1 MLEQLVNL
9 NWEKMKTCRRIGW
22 INLLIVVAALTFV
35 ACGNKQKNQNAN
47 QKSVTQSQSVPD
59 STDVVVEESEVLIV
73 TDSIAPDT
81 TAPAKQTKPTK

>member
-1 MLEQLVNL
+1 
-9 NWEKMKTCRRIGW
+9 MKTCRRIGW
-22 INLLIVVAALTFV
+22 INLLMVVAALTFV

-47 QKSVTQSQSVPD
+47 QKSVTQSQSVSD

>member
-1 MLEQLVNL
+1 
-9 NWEKMKTCRRIGW
+9 MKTCRRIGW
-22 INLLIVVAALTFV
+22 INLLMVVAALTFV

-81 TAPAKQTKPTK
+81 TAPVKQIKPTK

>member
-1 MLEQLVNL
+1 
-9 NWEKMKTCRRIGW
+9 MKTCRRIGW
-22 INLLIVVAALTFV
+22 INLLMVVAALTFV

-73 TDSIAPDT
+73 TESIAPDT

>member
-1 MLEQLVNL
+1 M
-9 NWEKMKTCRRIGW
+9 
-22 INLLIVVAALTFV
+22 VVAALTFV

-81 TAPAKQTKPTK
+81 TAPVKQIKPTK

>member
-22 INLLIVVAALTFV
+22 INLLMVVAALTFV

-81 TAPAKQTKPTK
+81 TAPVKQIKPTK

>member
-1 MLEQLVNL
+1 
-9 NWEKMKTCRRIGW
+9 MKTCRRIGW
-22 INLLIVVAALTFV
+22 INLLMVVAALTFV

-47 QKSVTQSQSVPD
+47 QKSVTQSQSVPY

>member
-1 MLEQLVNL
+1 
-9 NWEKMKTCRRIGW
+9 MKTCRRIGW

>member
-1 MLEQLVNL
+1 
-9 NWEKMKTCRRIGW
+9 MKTCRRIGW
-22 INLLIVVAALTFV
+22 INLLMVVAALTFV